1 MGISK
6 HELHAEFPQYSGLID
21 ELKAKDMKFQEQ
33 LKQYSSLD
41 QEIVGLELR
50 DSPIGDD
57 KLHRMKQKRAQLK
70 DDIYQVLTR
79 RSGSAD

>member
-6 HELHAEFPQYSGLID
+6 HELHAEFPQYIGLID
-21 ELKAKDMKFQEQ
+21 ELKAKDVKFQEQ

-70 DDIYQVLTR
+70 DDIYQALTR
-79 RSGSAD
+79 QSGVSG

>member
-21 ELKAKDMKFQEQ
+21 ELKARDLKFQEQ
-33 LKQYSSLD
+33 LKQYSELD
-41 QEIVGLELR
+41 QEIEGLELR

-57 KLHRMKQKRAQLK
+57 KLNRMKQKRAHLK
-70 DDIYQVLTR
+70 DDLYQVLTR
-79 RSGSAD
+79 NSEATG

>member
-79 RSGSAD
+79 QSGSAD

>member
-6 HELHAEFPQYSGLID
+6 HELHGEFPQYSGLID
-21 ELKAKDMKFQEQ
+21 ELKARDTKFQVQ
-33 LKQYSSLD
+33 LQQYSDLD
-41 QEIVGLELR
+41 QEIEGLELR

-70 DDIYQVLTR
+70 DDLYQVLAQQSE
-79 RSGSAD
+79 RSE

>member
-6 HELHAEFPQYSGLID
+6 HELHGEFPQYSGLID
-21 ELKAKDMKFQEQ
+21 ELKAKDLKFQEQ
-33 LKQYSSLD
+33 LKEYSDLD
-41 QEIVGLELR
+41 QEIEGLELR

-70 DDIYQVLTR
+70 DNLYQELTR
-79 RSGSAD
+79 QSEASG

>member
-21 ELKAKDMKFQEQ
+21 ELKDKDMKFHEQ

-70 DDIYQVLTR
+70 DDIYQALTR
-79 RSGSAD
+79 QSGASG

>member
-21 ELKAKDMKFQEQ
+21 ELKAKDVKFQEQ

-50 DSPIGDD
+50 GSPIGDD

-70 DDIYQVLTR
+70 DDIYQALTR
-79 RSGSAD
+79 QSGVSG

>member
-33 LKQYSSLD
+33 LRQYSSLD

-79 RSGSAD
+79 QSGSAD

>member
-21 ELKAKDMKFQEQ
+21 ELKAKDVKFQEQ

-70 DDIYQVLTR
+70 DDIYQALTR
-79 RSGSAD
+79 QSGVSG